1 MRNPSNSLRGSI
13 LSSWLIAVY
22 LRKHVVYL
30 ILPLVGAKGSWGRAS
45 FDWHAVYLHIYLGPG
60 APTGDN
66 VATAL
71 SDLLGVKVMA
81 V

>member
-1 MRNPSNSLRGSI
+1 VP
-13 LSSWLIAVY
+13 
-22 LRKHVVYL
+22 
-30 ILPLVGAKGSWGRAS
+30 KGSWGRAS

-66 VATAL
+66 VTTAL